1 MWQTLNNSFLQ
12 CFEKWLK
19 WAIAFHI
26 AEFSKHAA
34 HFMQDVTAELYSK
47 NKQQRKDH
55 NVKSSK
61 NL

>member
-12 CFEKWLK
+12 YFEKWLK

-26 AEFSKHAA
+26 AEFSKHTA
-34 HFMQDVTAELYSK
+34 HFMQDVTVELYST
-47 NKQQRKDH
+47 NKQQRKDR
-55 NVKSSK
+55 NAKSSK

>member
-1 MWQTLNNSFLQ
+1 M
-12 CFEKWLK
+12 K

-34 HFMQDVTAELYSK
+34 HFMQDVTVELYST

-55 NVKSSK
+55 NVKSNK